1 MSFQESLKSL
11 MEDNG
16 TSNVSLAKAI
26 GVTDTSIIRWK
37 RGEAVPSLDNAIA
50 IAKFYEISLNDLVG
64 DNVNAELPRFVRI
77 PVLGDVSAGSLD
89 LANLLTGIYI
99 SIKRELLDG
108 YPREECFA
116 LRVSGDSM
124 EPNYPDRS
132 YVIVHQQQQCN
143 NGDNAIILDD
153 LTGDNAFKRYEH
165 FDDRIEL
172 VPLNSKYKTMVF
184 RKQEINRIKIQGV
197 AIGSFTGN

>member
-1 MSFQESLKSL
+1 MSFSDSLDSL
-11 MEDNG
+11 MTRTNISNLALSKAVG
-16 TSNVSLAKAI
+16 TTDVSI
-26 GVTDTSIIRWK
+26 MRWRK
-37 RGEAVPSLDNAIA
+37 GAAVPSLDNAVKIA
-50 IAKFYEISLNDLVG
+50 EFFGVSLDEMSGLNI
-64 DNVNAELPRFVRI
+64 NVELERYTRI